1 MMRAGFSALAG
12 AFLATATGRKVQ
24 GGYLD
29 PGTVMTT
36 LELVPC
42 LAGAITLG
50 RRLAGGR
57 AGDSRFQI
65 RDFK

>member
-1 MMRAGFSALAG
+1 M
-12 AFLATATGRKVQ
+12 VQ

-36 LELVPC
+36 LGLVPC

-65 RDFK
+65 RDFKFEISNNYD